1 MTKLLETRGLNKSFG
16 GVWALKDLSV
26 HQDPGET
33 LGMIGPNGSGK
44 TTFINTVT
52 GHLTLEGGEVS
63 LDGKAIR
70 GQRPHAIAQAGLE
83 RTYQSVR
90 VYAQLPVAENLR
102 VAALPH
108 YRRLGRS
115 DPLDGSDV
123 LIARLGLKHKRETAA
138 GSLTLFEQRRLELA
152 MRLISRPKLIMLDE
166 PVGGLNPAEIREMI
180 QLLKDLRS
188 ECGLFVIEH
197 TMKVIM
203 ELADR
208 VVVLVSGEMIANG
221 APTAILQDANVIR
234 HYLGSI
240 RVTSR

>member
-16 GVWALKDLSV
+16 GVSALKDLSI
-26 HQDPGET
+26 HQDMGET

-44 TTFINTVT
+44 TTFINAVT
-52 GHLTLEGGEVS
+52 GHLTLDGGEVS
-63 LDGKAIR
+63 LEGKVIR
-70 GQRPHAIAQAGLE
+70 GKRPHAIAQAGLE
-83 RTYQSVR
+83 RTYQAVR

-108 YRRLGRS
+108 YRRLGYS
-115 DPLDGSDV
+115 NPLDGVDV
-123 LIARLGLKHKRETAA
+123 LLAKLGLKPKKETVA

-166 PVGGLNPAEIREMI
+166 PVGGLNPTEIREMI
-180 QLLKDLRS
+180 QLLKDLRT

-221 APTAILQDANVIR
+221 APAAILQDANVIR

>member
-1 MTKLLETRGLNKSFG
+1 MTKVLDARGLNKSFG
-16 GVWALKDLSV
+16 GVWALKDLNV
-26 HQDPGET
+26 DQAPGET

-44 TTFINTVT
+44 TTFINAVT
-52 GHLTLEGGEVS
+52 GHLALDGGEVS
-63 LDGKAIR
+63 LVGKKIT
-70 GQRPHAIAQAGLE
+70 GKKPHAIAQAGLI
-83 RTYQSVR
+83 RTYQAVR
-90 VYAQLPVAENLR
+90 VYAQLPVVENLR
-102 VAALPH
+102 VASLPH
-108 YRRLGRS
+108 FRRLGLS
-115 DPLDGSDV
+115 DPLDGADDLLAKLS
-123 LIARLGLKHKRETAA
+123 LKQKKETTA

-152 MRLISRPKLIMLDE
+152 MRLISQPKLIMLDE
-166 PVGGLNPAEIREMI
+166 PVGGLNPGEIREMI
-180 QLLKDLRS
+180 QLLKGLRS

-221 APTAILQDANVIR
+221 PPAAILQDTNVIR

>member
-1 MTKLLETRGLNKSFG
+1 LNKSFG
-16 GVWALKDLSV
+16 GVWALKDLNV
-26 HQDPGET
+26 DQTPGET

-44 TTFINTVT
+44 TTFINAVT
-52 GHLTLEGGEVS
+52 GHLALDGGEVS
-63 LDGKAIR
+63 LVGKKIT
-70 GQRPHAIAQAGLE
+70 GKKPHAIAQAGLI
-83 RTYQSVR
+83 RTYQAVR
-90 VYAQLPVAENLR
+90 VYAQLPVVENLR
-102 VAALPH
+102 VASLPH
-108 YRRLGRS
+108 FRRLGLS
-115 DPLDGSDV
+115 DPLDGADDLLAKLS
-123 LIARLGLKHKRETAA
+123 LKQKKEATA

-152 MRLISRPKLIMLDE
+152 MRLISQPKLIMLDE
-166 PVGGLNPAEIREMI
+166 PVGGLNPGEIREMI
-180 QLLKDLRS
+180 QLLKGLRS

-221 APTAILQDANVIR
+221 APVAILQDANVIR

>member
-1 MTKLLETRGLNKSFG
+1 MTKLLEARGLNKSFG

-44 TTFINTVT
+44 TTFINAVT
-52 GHLTLEGGEVS
+52 GHLALDGGEVF
-63 LDGKAIR
+63 LDGKAITGR
-70 GQRPHAIAQAGLE
+70 KPHAIAQAGLD
-83 RTYQSVR
+83 RTYQAVR

-102 VAALPH
+102 VAGLPH
-108 YRRLGRS
+108 FRRLGLFRPAGRGRCS
-115 DPLDGSDV
+115 PRQAWPERKEEAV
-123 LIARLGLKHKRETAA
+123 A

-166 PVGGLNPAEIREMI
+166 PVGGLNPGEIREMI
-180 QLLKDLRS
+180 QLLKELRS

-221 APTAILQDANVIR
+221 APAAILQDANVIR

>member
-1 MTKLLETRGLNKSFG
+1 
-16 GVWALKDLSV
+16 
-26 HQDPGET
+26 
-33 LGMIGPNGSGK
+33 MIGPNGSGK

-52 GHLTLEGGEVS
+52 GHLALDGGEVS

-70 GQRPHAIAQAGLE
+70 GERPHAIAQAGLE

-108 YRRLGRS
+108 YRRLERS
-115 DPLDGSDV
+115 GPLDGGDA
-123 LIARLGLKHKRETAA
+123 LLARLGLTHKKEIAA

-166 PVGGLNPAEIREMI
+166 PVGGLNPTEIREMI

-221 APTAILQDANVIR
+221 APAAILQDANVIR